1 MARATLAIYGIKDRN
16 SLEFPAYI
24 HDHNLCLMQDGQV
37 RQYLQLE
44 RYTRRKYDNRLDLFL
59 EELVGLGLLALP
71 EEFDL
76 VSVNAFV
83 GNAFI
88 SQSGKLRFE
97 APILS
102 ALGEALEPAQAYY
115 QYSDWEGRT
124 LCAYNCS
131 HELAHIASN
140 IAFYGSFRENSLLI
154 HFDGAASLSNFSA
167 FHFHQGKLQLLEYGW
182 EMKYLANFFNDNAL
196 SFAMLGAKP
205 GEHTSVPG
213 KLMGYA
219 SWGRYDEGIAHWLFA
234 HNYFKE
240 YWHKEA
246 EIVASARKELGVEV
260 DSFDNQ
266 HDFWQHV
273 AATLQDIFTQKLI
286 AHISALQHQTRAQ
299 YLYYSGGCAL
309 NIVANTALIESG
321 LFQEVFIPPCCNDS
335 GLSLGA
341 ACLLE
346 LRKGN
351 TIRPHTAYLNNLG
364 IEDKAVPIS
373 DATIEATT
381 QLLPRGGRWGLC
393 KGPAEAGPRAL
404 GNRSLIALADD
415 VVLARHL
422 SQDIKKREWYRPIAP
437 IMLTTVANT
446 ITTSPVNHL
455 AKYMLLDYKIKPEY
469 AGGLTGVI
477 HANGTTRIQT
487 LDNEH
492 DNPFMFRLLSYLYAR
507 HQILGL
513 INTSFN
519 VQGQPIVHTA
529 ADAIETSLKMGLDGL
544 VLNHQLI
551 TKDALATYK
560 ILTR

>member
-1 MARATLAIYGIKDRN
+1 MSRATLAIYGIKDRN

-44 RYTRRKYDNRLDLFL
+44 RYTRRKYDNRLDRFL

-115 QYSDWEGRT
+115 QYSDWEGRA

-260 DSFDNQ
+260 DSFDNR
-266 HDFWQHV
+266 HGFWQHV

-364 IEDKAVPIS
+364 IEDNAVPIS
-373 DATIEATT
+373 DATIEATA
-381 QLLPRGGRWGLC
+381 QLLLRGSILGVCNGT
-393 KGPAEAGPRAL
+393 AEAGPRAL

-415 VVLARHL
+415 AVLARHL

-437 IMLTTVANT
+437 IMLTTVADK

-487 LDNEH
+487 LDSEH

-544 VLNHQLI
+544 VLNHQFI

>member
-115 QYSDWEGRT
+115 QYSDWEGRA

-196 SFAMLGAKP
+196 SFALLGAKP

-246 EIVASARKELGVEV
+246 EIVASARKELGIEV
-260 DSFDNQ
+260 DCFDNQ

-364 IEDKAVPIS
+364 IEDNAVPIS
-373 DATIEATT
+373 DATIEAIA
-381 QLLPRGGRWGLC
+381 QLLLRGSILGVCNGT
-393 KGPAEAGPRAL
+393 AEAGPRAL

-437 IMLTTVANT
+437 IMLTTVADK

-487 LDNEH
+487 LDSEH

>member
-1 MARATLAIYGIKDRN
+1 
-16 SLEFPAYI
+16 
-24 HDHNLCLMQDGQV
+24 
-37 RQYLQLE
+37 
-44 RYTRRKYDNRLDLFL
+44 
-59 EELVGLGLLALP
+59 
-71 EEFDL
+71 
-76 VSVNAFV
+76 
-83 GNAFI
+83 
-88 SQSGKLRFE
+88 
-97 APILS
+97 
-102 ALGEALEPAQAYY
+102 
-115 QYSDWEGRT
+115 
-124 LCAYNCS
+124 
-131 HELAHIASN
+131 
-140 IAFYGSFRENSLLI
+140 
-154 HFDGAASLSNFSA
+154 
-167 FHFHQGKLQLLEYGW
+167 
-182 EMKYLANFFNDNAL
+182 MKYLANFFNDNAL
-196 SFAMLGAKP
+196 SFALLGAKP

-381 QLLPRGGRWGLC
+381 QLLLRGSILGVCNGM
-393 KGPAEAGPRAL
+393 AETGPRAL
-404 GNRSLIALADD
+404 GNRSLIALPNDTL
-415 VVLARHL
+415 LAKHL
-422 SQDIKKREWYRPIAP
+422 SQKIKKREWYRPIAP
-437 IMLTTVANT
+437 VMLTTIANR
-446 ITTSPVNHL
+446 ITTTPVNHL
-455 AKYMLLDYKIKPEY
+455 TKYMLLDYKIKPEY
-469 AGGLTGVI
+469 SSALAGVI
-477 HANGTTRIQT
+477 HTNGTTRIQT
-487 LDNEH
+487 IDNET
-492 DNPFMFRLLSYLYAR
+492 DNPFMFRLLSHLYDK

-519 VQGQPIVHTA
+519 VQGLPMVHTE
-529 ADAIETSLKMGLDGL
+529 ADAIEACLKMGLDAL
-544 VLNHQLI
+544 ILNHKLY
-551 TKDALATYK
+551 TKDELATNQD
-560 ILTR
+560 LT

>member
-44 RYTRRKYDNRLDLFL
+44 RYTRRKYDNRLDRFL

-115 QYSDWEGRT
+115 QYSDWEGRA

-260 DSFDNQ
+260 DSFDNR
-266 HDFWQHV
+266 HGFWQHV

-364 IEDKAVPIS
+364 IEDNAVPIS
-373 DATIEATT
+373 DATIEATA
-381 QLLPRGGRWGLC
+381 QLLLRGSILGVCNGT
-393 KGPAEAGPRAL
+393 AEAGPRAL

-415 VVLARHL
+415 AVLARHL

-437 IMLTTVANT
+437 IMLTTVADK

-487 LDNEH
+487 LDSEH

>member
-16 SLEFPAYI
+16 SLQYPAYV
-24 HDHNLCLMQDGQV
+24 HDHNLCLMQNGQV
-37 RQYLQLE
+37 LQYLQLE

-88 SQSGKLRFE
+88 SQKGKIRFE
-97 APILS
+97 APILTTLS
-102 ALGEALEPAQAYY
+102 EGLEPAQAYY

-131 HELAHIASN
+131 HELAHVASN
-140 IAFYGSFRENSLLI
+140 IAFYGSFKENSLLI
-154 HFDGAASLSNFSA
+154 HFDGGASLSNFSA
-167 FHFHQGKLQLLEYGW
+167 FYYHQGKICLLEYGW
-182 EMKYLANFFNDNAL
+182 DMKYLANFFNDNAL
-196 SFAMLGAKP
+196 SFAIIGANH
-205 GEHTSVPG
+205 GEHNSVPG

-381 QLLPRGGRWGLC
+381 QLLLRGSILGVCNGM
-393 KGPAEAGPRAL
+393 AETGPRAL
-404 GNRSLIALADD
+404 GNRSLIALPNDTL
-415 VVLARHL
+415 LAKHL
-422 SQDIKKREWYRPIAP
+422 SQKIKKREWYRPIAP
-437 IMLTTVANT
+437 VMLTTIANR
-446 ITTSPVNHL
+446 ITTTPVNHL
-455 AKYMLLDYKIKPEY
+455 TKYMLLDYKIKPEY
-469 AGGLTGVI
+469 SSALAGVI
-477 HANGTTRIQT
+477 HTNGTTRIQT
-487 LDNEH
+487 IDNET
-492 DNPFMFRLLSYLYAR
+492 DNPFMFRLLSHLYDK

-519 VQGQPIVHTA
+519 VQGLPMVHTE
-529 ADAIETSLKMGLDGL
+529 ADAIEACLKMGLDAL
-544 VLNHQLI
+544 ILNHKLY
-551 TKDALATYK
+551 TKDELATNQD
-560 ILTR
+560 LT

>member
-1 MARATLAIYGIKDRN
+1 MSRATLAIYGIKDRT

-24 HDHNLCLMQDGQV
+24 HDHNLCLMQDGCV
-37 RQYLQLE
+37 LQYLQLE

-59 EELVGLGLLALP
+59 EELIGLGLLDLP

-76 VSVNAFV
+76 ISVNAFV

-88 SQSGKLRFE
+88 SGGGKLRFE

-102 ALGEALEPAQAYY
+102 VLGEALEPARAYY
-115 QYSDWEGRT
+115 QYSDRAGRE
-124 LCAYNCS
+124 LHAYNCS
-131 HELAHIASN
+131 QELAHIASN
-140 IAFYGSFRENSLLI
+140 IPFYGSFRENSLLI

-167 FHFHQGKLQLLEYGW
+167 FHFYQGRLRLLEYGW
-182 EMKYLANFFNDNAL
+182 AMKYLANFFNDNAL
-196 SFAMLGAKP
+196 SFAMLGAQP

-219 SWGRYDEGIAHWLFA
+219 SWGRYDEGIAYWLFA
-234 HNYFKE
+234 HDYFKE
-240 YWHKEA
+240 YWHREA
-246 EIVASARKELGVEV
+246 EIIASARKELGVEV
-260 DSFDNQ
+260 DSFDNR
-266 HDFWQHV
+266 HVFWQDV
-273 AATLQDIFTQKLI
+273 AATLQRIFTQELMARI
-286 AHISALQHQTRAQ
+286 RALQQQTQAQ
-299 YLYYSGGCAL
+299 YLYYAGGCAL

-341 ACLLE
+341 ASLLE

-351 TIRPHTAYLNNLG
+351 TICPHTAYLNNLG
-364 IEDKAVPIS
+364 IEDQKVPIS
-373 DATIEATT
+373 DATIEATA
-381 QLLPRGGRWGLC
+381 QLLLRGSILGICNGS
-393 KGPAEAGPRAL
+393 AEAGPRAL
-404 GNRSLIALADD
+404 GNRSLIALAGDA
-415 VVLARHL
+415 VLAKHL

-437 IMLTTVANT
+437 IMLTSVAEK
-446 ITTSPVNHL
+446 IATSPVNHL

-469 AGGLTGVI
+469 AGSLTGVI

-487 LDNEH
+487 LDKES
-492 DNPFMFRLLSYLYAR
+492 DNPFMYRLLSYLYDR
-507 HQILGL
+507 HQVLGL